1 MDRYQERLL
10 NAIKDIGDTL
20 VLIAQR
26 LDDSVRI
33 LAESRVTIEQPLK
46 MTLYSDDKPLITIEP
61 HREEENDQNT

>member
-33 LAESRVTIEQPLK
+33 LAESRVTIERPLK
-46 MTLYSDDKPLITIEP
+46 MPLYSDDKPLIAIEP
-61 HREEENDQNT
+61 YQEEENDQST